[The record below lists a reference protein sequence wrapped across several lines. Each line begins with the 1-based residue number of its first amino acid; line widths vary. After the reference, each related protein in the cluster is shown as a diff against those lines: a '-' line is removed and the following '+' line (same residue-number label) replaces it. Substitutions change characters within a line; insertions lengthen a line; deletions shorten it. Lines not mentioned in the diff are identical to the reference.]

1 MRVGEASRNRQD
13 GGETAAPGST
23 IRGVN
28 DVLYVALTVVVI
40 ALLTLLVGVLDRDRS
55 AAPPAPSALPSDGG
69 AGR

>member
-1 MRVGEASRNRQD
+1 M
-13 GGETAAPGST
+13 
-23 IRGVN
+23 N

-55 AAPPAPSALPSDGG
+55 AAPPAPPSDGG

>member
-1 MRVGEASRNRQD
+1 MPRASRNRQD
-13 GGETAAPGST
+13 RWGPPSPGST

-28 DVLYVALTVVVI
+28 DVLYVALTLGVI

-55 AAPPAPSALPSDGG
+55 AAPPPGPSDGG